1 MSAQA
6 ATASPTDD
14 PQASTAENAL
24 AARILL
30 IVAAALVLCAV
41 IVAVFGL
48 PALGILG
55 LLATAIVWAALLSIM
70 FGN

>member
-1 MSAQA
+1 MAQA
-6 ATASPTDD
+6 LTDD
-14 PQASTAENAL
+14 PQATAAENML

-30 IVAAALVLCAV
+30 MVTAILVICVV

-55 LLATAIVWAALLSIM
+55 LVATAVVWAALLSIM
-70 FGN
+70 AGH

>member
-1 MSAQA
+1 MAQA
-6 ATASPTDD
+6 LTDD
-14 PQASTAENAL
+14 PQATRAENAL

-30 IVAAALVLCAV
+30 MVAAVLAICAV

-55 LLATAIVWAALLSIM
+55 LVGTAVIWAALLSIM
-70 FGN
+70 AGN

>member
-1 MSAQA
+1 MSAPA
-6 ATASPTDD
+6 MTSSPTDD
-14 PQASTAENAL
+14 PQASAAENAL

-30 IVAAALVLCAV
+30 VVAAVLILCAV

-55 LLATAIVWAALLSIM
+55 LVGTAIIWAALLSIM
-70 FGN
+70 LGN

>member
-1 MSAQA
+1 M
-6 ATASPTDD
+6 ATTSLTDD
-14 PQASTAENAL
+14 PHATAAENAL

-30 IVAAALVLCAV
+30 LVAAALVVCAV

-55 LLATAIVWAALLSIM
+55 LVATAAVWAVLLTIM
-70 FGN
+70 AGN

>member
-1 MSAQA
+1 MAQA
-6 ATASPTDD
+6 LTDD
-14 PQASTAENAL
+14 PQATAAENAL

-30 IVAAALVLCAV
+30 MVAAVLVICAV

-55 LLATAIVWAALLSIM
+55 LVATAVVWAPLLSIM
-70 FGN
+70 AGN